1 MLNCRNTSRIFSYV
15 TIRVGTKGKRSLF
28 SIKPIIFNILFAP
41 AGFPS
46 TNNRLNSSGYK
57 TVSYTVAIANA
68 AGNLTYAF
76 PDMEEGSDTQ

>member
-46 TNNRLNSSGYK
+46 TNNRLNSSVK
-57 TVSYTVAIANA
+57 
-68 AGNLTYAF
+68 L
-76 PDMEEGSDTQ
+76 